1 MPMPDRLPALTLIR
15 MLAAGLALVVPG
27 LPGPVRAQSQGDQ
40 RALDSLGP
48 TRSVHKPAAAPHR
61 RAPRHARSSNPQTG
75 PAPAK
80 AVAAAPS
87 PTVPAAPPPPPIIK
101 APVINVPLH
110 PEPPPPP
117 VPVVAAA
124 VGAVS
129 PIEAG
134 SRISFGD
141 ASADLNA
148 TTMQA
153 LQAFAAEVKADPEAR
168 AQIDAY
174 SNGTSDDPS
183 TPRRMSLARGL
194 AARAVLINGGVPS
207 TRIYVRAIG
216 QPHDGGPANRID
228 VTRSDTSQHPPDA
241 ATGKAATAP

>member
-1 MPMPDRLPALTLIR
+1 MLMPDRLPALTFVR
-15 MLAAGLALVVPG
+15 VLAIGFVLGVPG
-27 LPGPVRAQSQGDQ
+27 LPGKARAQSQGDP

-48 TRSVHKPAAAPHR
+48 TRSVHKPAAPHHR
-61 RAPRHARSSNPQTG
+61 TPRHTRNTSPQT
-75 PAPAK
+75 APAK

-87 PTVPAAPPPPPIIK
+87 PTVPAAPPPPPILK
-101 APVINVPLH
+101 APVVNVPLH

-124 VGAVS
+124 IGEVS
-129 PIEAG
+129 PLDAG
-134 SRISFGD
+134 SRISFGSG
-141 ASADLNA
+141 SADLNA

-153 LQAFAAEVKADPEAR
+153 LQAFAAQIKADPEAR

-174 SNGTSDDPS
+174 SNGTADDPS

-216 QPHDGGPANRID
+216 QPHDASPADRVD
-228 VTRSDTSQHPPDA
+228 VTRSDTSQHPPDT
-241 ATGKAATAP
+241 ATGKAAIAP